1 MNQILKE
8 LRESCQNDEKSKI
21 RKIKEFKP
29 TPISS
34 GLDPL
39 DFYSEKIHIIEKG
52 VHREIILFI
61 YKNQMHFMFLE
72 KAISFVNAVDI
83 LTEIEEINYCN
94 MQYEKEPKFQFLA
107 IKLTKEA

>member
-1 MNQILKE
+1 M
-8 LRESCQNDEKSKI
+8 
-21 RKIKEFKP
+21 
-29 TPISS
+29 
-34 GLDPL
+34 
-39 DFYSEKIHIIEKG
+39 
-52 VHREIILFI
+52 FI